1 VARIAIHTLTVIL
14 AVLFVIPLVWMFVV
28 SLKPEGV
35 SAITIKEW
43 VDFSDLTLWNY
54 SKVLTE
60 SQILKW
66 TWNSLVIGAI
76 TTMIT
81 VAISSLAA
89 FAFSRKS
96 FKSKGFWFILCVSGL
111 LIPTEAML
119 IPLYETVLN
128 IHLLDNTWGII
139 LPSLTNPL
147 GLILIKQ
154 FMDGL
159 PKDYKEA
166 AEIDGCRDL
175 RMWWSIYIP
184 LTRSAMISIGI
195 FYFVM
200 SWNNFIWPYIAI
212 NSEENMVLATGLPTF
227 LANNVLHVNT
237 IMAASAI
244 AAIPTLAVY
253 ILLQR
258 HIVQGVSMTGV
269 KG

>member
-1 VARIAIHTLTVIL
+1 MARAAIYSLTVLL

-28 SLKPEGV
+28 SFKPEGV

-43 VDFSDLTLWNY
+43 VDFSDLTIRNY
-54 SKVLTE
+54 EKVLTE

-66 TWNSLVIGAI
+66 TSNSLVIGAI
-76 TTMIT
+76 TTVIT

-96 FKSKGFWFILCVSGL
+96 FKTKGFWFILCASGL

-119 IPLYETVLN
+119 IPLYETVLKLE
-128 IHLLDNTWGII
+128 LLDTKWGII

-159 PKDYKEA
+159 PKDYMEA
-166 AEIDGCRDL
+166 AQIDGCKDF
-175 RMWWSIYIP
+175 RMWRSIYMP
-184 LTRSAMISIGI
+184 LTRSAMVSIGI
-195 FYFVM
+195 FYFIM

-212 NSEENMVLATGLPTF
+212 NSEDNMVLATGLPTF

-237 IMAASAI
+237 IMTASAI
-244 AAIPTLAVY
+244 AAIPTMVVY
-253 ILLQR
+253 IFLQK